1 MIKEDIFSQLVKKI
15 IQEQESII
23 GPLAIEQAK
32 KVPGLKI
39 NWINHEVFVEGDK
52 KSTLEGLA
60 KQYES
65 IFGQASIEVCKE
77 IVHSMINKL
86 SKNEIPGLLQ

>member
-1 MIKEDIFSQLVKKI
+1 MKEDIFTQLVKKI

-23 GPLAIEQAK
+23 GPLAIEQAQ
-32 KVPGLKI
+32 KVPGLKV
-39 NWINHEVFVEGDK
+39 NWVNHEVFIEGNK
-52 KSTLEGLA
+52 KSTLENLA

-86 SKNEIPGLLQ
+86 STNEIPRLLQ